1 MRSYKSTRVWQS
13 TSAIREARGSV
24 ELTRTP
30 TAYCVSTSPKE
41 PTSVDIPNANST
53 RSQTHSTPDR
63 AKPLSG
69 RPPPKHLKSY
79 YPKLKYQVL
88 QRLLEPKL
96 RATIRMMHRTWTW
109 LATEPC
115 HC

>member
-1 MRSYKSTRVWQS
+1 MRSYKSTRVWPS

-96 RATIRMMHRTWTW
+96 AATVAVQDQARLRT
-109 LATEPC
+109 AAKPR
-115 HC
+115 